1 MIDVSRAIR
10 SIPLVVL
17 VVGALL
23 MALAPFGSRPHLVEK
38 WSMLFSGTLR
48 KPLDWFDL
56 ILHSALP
63 ALLLARIILEL
74 LARRTRG

>member
-1 MIDVSRAIR
+1 MDISRTIR

-23 MALAPFGSRPHLVEK
+23 MSLAPFGSKPHLVEK

-56 ILHSALP
+56 VLHSALP
-63 ALLLARIILEL
+63 ALLIARVVLDLI
-74 LARRTRG
+74 ARRSRG